1 MPAAVHITEYTDPA
15 CPFAFSAEPHKRR
28 LEWLYGDQ
36 LSFDVRMVGLAATRE
51 DYEKKGL
58 TPEML
63 AKGQEQLAA
72 KFGMPI
78 DTTPREAVAATLPAC
93 RAVVAVRTHAD
104 EAAAERVL
112 RELRVMQMSNTG
124 LLDDPEAI
132 AAAAERAG
140 VARGDL
146 ADWLEAPSTQEA
158 LDADLEAARH
168 PTDAALAL
176 KGKLAE
182 WEGGWR
188 YTCPSYELR
197 EGTDRL
203 SVPGMQSSLTYEV
216 AVANLSP
223 GLTRREEPTD
233 VAEVLAWA
241 PFALATQEV
250 AEVMGISRDD
260 AAEALAA
267 TGAQRQDVGTDAY
280 WTAAA

>member
-28 LEWLYGDQ
+28 LEWLYGEQ
-36 LSFDVRMVGLAATRE
+36 ISFDVRMVGLAASRE
-51 DYEKKGL
+51 EYAEKGL
-58 TPEML
+58 TPEKL

-78 DTTPREAVAATLPAC
+78 DTTPRDAVAATLPAC

-112 RELRVMQMSNTG
+112 RELRVMAMSNTG

-132 AAAAERAG
+132 AAAAERTG
-140 VARGDL
+140 VARADL
-146 ADWLEAPSTQEA
+146 DAWLEAPSTEEA
-158 LDADLEAARH
+158 LQADLEAARH

-176 KGKLAE
+176 KGKLAQ

-197 EGTDRL
+197 SGEERL
-203 SVPGMQSSLTYEV
+203 SVPGMQAALTYEV

-223 GLTRREEPTD
+223 GLERAEDPED
-233 VAEVLAWA
+233 VAAVLAWA
-241 PFALATQEV
+241 PFPLATQEV
-250 AEVMGISRDD
+250 AEVMGTSRDD

-267 TGAQRQDVGTDAY
+267 AGAQRQDVGTDAY
-280 WTAAA
+280 WTAA